1 MRRMPNFTIYS
12 NARRPFSNYQ
22 DNQSNI
28 MNRTY
33 YNSNINIFNP
43 NIEFTI
49 RLTTGQSGKLMA
61 NPNENLKLA
70 IIKFLKQQNLHDYE
84 IKIKGAVLN
93 GGKLDL
99 NKTLS
104 ENNVKKMIIW
114 WL

>member
-12 NARRPFSNYQ
+12 NARRPLSNYNQ
-22 DNQSNI
+22 DNRNYI

-61 NPNENLKLA
+61 NPNENL
-70 IIKFLKQQNLHDYE
+70 
-84 IKIKGAVLN
+84 
-93 GGKLDL
+93 
-99 NKTLS
+99 
-104 ENNVKKMIIW
+104 
-114 WL
+114 